1 MVNAAEQKELKKFHD
16 FDFMSILLISCL
28 LSVYFFTEKKKK
40 TSKEKRTVMCQW

>member
-1 MVNAAEQKELKKFHD
+1 MGKGKCCRTKRTKKIHD

-40 TSKEKRTVMCQW
+40 KLRKKKEL